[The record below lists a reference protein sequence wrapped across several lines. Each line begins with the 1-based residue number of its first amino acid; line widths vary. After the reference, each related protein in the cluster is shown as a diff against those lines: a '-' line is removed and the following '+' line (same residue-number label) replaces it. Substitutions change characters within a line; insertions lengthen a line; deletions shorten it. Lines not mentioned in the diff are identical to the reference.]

1 MESSPTQLKPTFRD
15 LLRVALPLVITS
27 ASFTVLNFCDRMFLA
42 WYGPVA
48 LQAAVPAG
56 ILFFTLVC
64 GFMALA
70 AFSNSFVAQFYGAG
84 EYKNCARS
92 TAQAILM
99 ALASWPLI
107 LAMIPLGTFLL
118 TVSGHAPEVLA
129 AEKEYIKILLLGG
142 VSVPL
147 GAASTAFFAGRGHTK
162 LVMVGHLIG
171 NACNVLF
178 NWLLIFGHWGLPEMG
193 VRGAALASVISGFV
207 CPAIMLALY
216 FGPRCNRVYETRA
229 SFRFAPALFWRMLR
243 FGIPSGIHMVLD
255 LASFS
260 FFVLMVGRVD
270 ETAFIASNIAL
281 SVNMIAFMPSIGI
294 GQAVG
299 TLVGQF
305 QGQGDSRSAEMIARK
320 GLWVSWGYT
329 LIVNL
334 SYLLMPAVYISL
346 FARNSA
352 FAYDELFPVAYALLF
367 CAALWGV
374 FEATNAVLSGALR
387 GAGDTHFVMW
397 FHTAVAW
404 GVFVTGEALILL
416 VLGGGAV
423 AAWGWAVVYF
433 VLLAGG
439 LAWRFHS
446 GRWKQI
452 ELIERK
458 PPLPEPTEILS
469 G

>member
-1 MESSPTQLKPTFRD
+1 MESTPTELRAGFRD
-15 LLRVALPLVITS
+15 LLKVALPLIVTS
-27 ASFTVLNFCDRMFLA
+27 ASFTILNFCDRMFLA
-42 WYGPVA
+42 WYSPVA

-70 AFSNSFVAQFYGAG
+70 AFSNSFVAQYYGAG
-84 EYKNCARS
+84 EYRNCARA
-92 TAQAILM
+92 TAQAIIM
-99 ALASWPLI
+99 ALGSWPLI
-107 LAMIPLGTFLL
+107 LALIPLGHFLL
-118 TVSGHAPEVLA
+118 EVSGHRPDVLA
-129 AEKEYIKILLLGG
+129 AEKEYLTILQLGG

-147 GAASTAFFAGRGHTK
+147 AAAATAFFAGRGRTSV
-162 LVMVGHLIG
+162 VMAGHLVG
-171 NACNVLF
+171 NTCNVLL
-178 NWLLIFGHWGLPEMG
+178 NWMLIFGRCGFPEMG
-193 VRGAALASVISGFV
+193 IRGAAIASVVSGFV
-207 CPAIMLALY
+207 CPAIMLTLY
-216 FGPRCNRVYETRA
+216 FSPANHRVYQTRC
-229 SFRFAPALFWRMLR
+229 FRFNAPLFWRMIR
-243 FGIPSGIHMVLD
+243 FGVPSGIHMALD

-260 FFVLMVGRVD
+260 FFVLMVGRVG

-281 SVNMIAFMPSIGI
+281 SVNMLAFMPSIGI

-305 QGQGDSRSAEMIARK
+305 QGRGDSDAAQMIARK

-334 SYLLMPAVYISL
+334 SYLLMPAVYIRL
-346 FARNSA
+346 FARGDLSI
-352 FAYDELFPVAYALLF
+352 FDEIYPLTVALLF

-374 FEATNAVLSGALR
+374 LEATNAVLSGALR

-397 FHTAVAW
+397 YHTAVAW
-404 GVFVTGEALILL
+404 GVFVSGEALILL
-416 VLGGGAV
+416 VFGGGAV

-433 VLLAGG
+433 LLLAAGFG
-439 LAWRFHS
+439 WRFRS

-452 ELIERK
+452 ELIDRK
-458 PPLPEPTEILS
+458 PPLPEPTEVVP